1 LFVELKDLR
10 DTASTQEKEIDMKLI
25 LKSAALLLLLPS
37 TVPLFAQEGLE
48 SLRHVNAAAENTQ
61 ADPFGAVPTDKVSLL
76 NLAPVV
82 APFLN
87 NGPVFGLPGTD
98 VGGFMNRTQLTGD
111 WGGARTMLARHGL
124 FIDSYTTSVYQNVM
138 SGGSA
143 EGDSFVQNVQISINY
158 DTGRAGLWSG
168 GLFHFT
174 AQGRFGDSVT
184 DTFTAGTL
192 QPQYTGLVEPGPSLH
207 NNMYPSEYFLTQALN
222 KKTFVIL
229 GKISDVFFPDQ
240 TLFGS
245 NYKFSFANFNFVK
258 NPMTTHFYGPV
269 ALAAL
274 GAWAPTHKLL
284 LAAGVLDPNSTADT
298 AGKHMFDHVNIY
310 ATAIYTSAIHGKPGQ
325 LSPAFNW
332 SNKPKIDN
340 ETPFQSVTPTQAPLA
355 IASLLDLAAPTGI
368 PTNYKSTSYF
378 AIVNG
383 SQYLMVKDA
392 PESVPGKMRSGQPLS
407 GIGVYGR
414 LGYAPPQSN
423 IITREAS
430 GALFMRGLANARPND
445 SYGVGY
451 YYNNISNPL
460 KRDIALLSAGTATAK
475 DEQGTEVF
483 YDFALTPAI
492 RIIPTYLHIWD
503 PAVALVSK
511 HQDHSDVFLLR
522 LTMVW

>member
-1 LFVELKDLR
+1 MNR
-10 DTASTQEKEIDMKLI
+10 I
-25 LKSAALLLLLPS
+25 LKSTALLLLLVS
-37 TVPLFAQEGLE
+37 TTSLLAQEGME
-48 SLRHVNAAAENTQ
+48 SLRHLDDPQ
-61 ADPFGAVPTDKVSLL
+61 ASQITNPFGPIPTTKISIL

-82 APFLN
+82 APYLN

-98 VGGFMNRTQLTGD
+98 VDGFWDRTQLTGD
-111 WGGARTMLARHGL
+111 WGGARTQLARHGL
-124 FIDSYTTSVYQNVM
+124 FIDAYTTSVYQDVP
-138 SGGSA
+138 SGGLT
-143 EGDSFVQNVQISINY
+143 EKNSFVQNVQISINY

-174 AQGRFGDSVT
+174 AQGRFGGDVT

-192 QPQYTGLVEPGPSLH
+192 QPQYTGLAEPGPTLDK
-207 NNMYPSEYFLTQALN
+207 NMYPSEYFLTQALT

-245 NYKFSFANFNFVK
+245 NYKYSFANFNFDK

-274 GAWAPTHKLL
+274 GAWAPTHSLL
-284 LAAGVLDPNSTADT
+284 LAGGVLDPNSTADT
-298 AGKHMFDHVNIY
+298 AGKNMFRHVNIY

-325 LSPAFNW
+325 VSPAFNW

-340 ETPFQSVTPTQAPLA
+340 ENPFQSVTPAQAPLA
-355 IASLLDLAAPTGI
+355 IASLLDLAAPVGI

-383 SQYLMVKDA
+383 SQYLMLKESPDA
-392 PESVPGKMRSGQPLS
+392 VPGKMRSGQPLR
-407 GIGVYGR
+407 GIGVNAR
-414 LGYAPPQSN
+414 LGYAPAESN
-423 IITREAS
+423 IITRQAN
-430 GALFMRGLANARPND
+430 GVLFMRGLMDSRPND

-451 YYNNISNPL
+451 YYNNVSNPL
-460 KRDIALLSAGTATAK
+460 KRDVSLLSAGTASVK

-492 RIIPTYLHIWD
+492 RIIPTYQHIWN
-503 PAVALVSK
+503 PVVARVSA
-511 HQDHSDVFLLR
+511 HQDHTDVVLLR
-522 LTMVW
+522 LTLAW

>member
-1 LFVELKDLR
+1 MKSFLR
-10 DTASTQEKEIDMKLI
+10 NGLLGLLLASTTIG
-25 LKSAALLLLLPS
+25 
-37 TVPLFAQEGLE
+37 FAQEGLD
-48 SLRHVNAAAENTQ
+48 SLRNVSAPAENTQ
-61 ADPFGAVPTDKVSLL
+61 ADPFGAVPTHKISLL

-87 NGPVFGLPGTD
+87 SGPVFGLPGTN
-98 VGGFMNRTQLTGD
+98 VGGFMDRTQLTGD
-111 WGGARTMLARHGL
+111 WGGTRTKLARHGL
-124 FIDSYTTSVYQNVM
+124 FIDGYTTSVYQDVM
-138 SGGSA
+138 SGGTA
-143 EGDSFVQNVQISINY
+143 EGGSFVQNVQVSINY

-174 AQGRFGDSVT
+174 AQGRFGDSVAN
-184 DTFTAGTL
+184 TFTAGTL
-192 QPQYTGLVEPGPSLH
+192 QPQYTGLVEPGPTLH

-245 NYKFSFANFNFVK
+245 NYKYSFANFNFVK

-274 GAWAPTHKLL
+274 GALAPTHNLL

-298 AGKHMFDHVNIY
+298 AGKNMFRHVNIY
-310 ATAIYTSAIHGKPGQ
+310 ATAIYTGAIHGKPGQ
-325 LSPAFNW
+325 VSPAFNW

-340 ETPFQSVTPTQAPLA
+340 ENPYQSVAPAQAPLA
-355 IASLLDLAAPTGI
+355 IASLLDLAPPTGI
-368 PTNYKSTSYF
+368 ATNYKSTSYF

-392 PESVPGKMRSGQPLS
+392 PESVPGKMRSGQPLR

-423 IITREAS
+423 IITRQAS
-430 GALFMRGLANARPND
+430 GALFMRGLADARPND

-451 YYNNISNPL
+451 YYNNISSPL

-483 YDFALTPAI
+483 YDFAVTPAI
-492 RIIPTYLHIWD
+492 RIIPTYQHIWD

-511 HQDHSDVFLLR
+511 RQDHSDVFLLR
-522 LTMVW
+522 LTLAW